1 MDWSI
6 QVPSWQA
13 HASEHIPE
21 SPFCDVTKPLTV
33 DRARIGQTQTPLES
47 YRPARWQGNVMD
59 FPIIAI
65 ILLGGAAVAGVAY
78 LLEEFQIRRDFDWN

>member
-1 MDWSI
+1 
-6 QVPSWQA
+6 
-13 HASEHIPE
+13 
-21 SPFCDVTKPLTV
+21 
-33 DRARIGQTQTPLES
+33 
-47 YRPARWQGNVMD
+47 MD